1 MEVSA
6 LTLVNLTQV
15 SLNWREFVD
24 LLIAQ
29 HLSRSPWPWMHH
41 TDIRFRFTEGC
52 WWGVCVLRE
61 DLLQKWGVRQMG
73 K

>member
-6 LTLVNLTQV
+6 LNLTQV

-29 HLSRSPWPWMHH
+29 HLSRSPWMHH

-52 WWGVCVLRE
+52 WWGVYVLRE